1 MNKEKSHRRMSRED
15 RRAQIIDSAMKVF
28 IEKGYN
34 GATTADISKEAEIS
48 EVTLFRYFSSKK
60 ELFMEVLEPI
70 LIISLENSIVES
82 KDLQDVEK
90 LKYILKDRINFVSN
104 NHQVMKL
111 ILMESQINPELAD
124 LDYINKIASLLK
136 KSIKET
142 GVKLKNEKVSS
153 RLLIGSIFSFLYFPE
168 VNEEKIEEYIDN
180 LILIIT
186 E

>member
-1 MNKEKSHRRMSRED
+1 MNKERSPRRMSRED

-28 IEKGYN
+28 IDKGYN
-34 GATTADISKEAEIS
+34 GATTADISKEAGIS
-48 EVTLFRYFSSKK
+48 EVTLFRHFSSKK
-60 ELFMEVLEPI
+60 ELFMEGLEPI
-70 LIISLENSIVES
+70 LITSLENSIAES
-82 KDLQDVEK
+82 KDLQATEK

-124 LDYINKIASLLK
+124 LDYVNKIVSLLK
-136 KSIKET
+136 KSVKET
-142 GVKLKNEKVSS
+142 GVKLKNEKASS

-168 VNEEKIEEYIDN
+168 TNEEKIEEYIDN
-180 LILIIT
+180 LILTIT